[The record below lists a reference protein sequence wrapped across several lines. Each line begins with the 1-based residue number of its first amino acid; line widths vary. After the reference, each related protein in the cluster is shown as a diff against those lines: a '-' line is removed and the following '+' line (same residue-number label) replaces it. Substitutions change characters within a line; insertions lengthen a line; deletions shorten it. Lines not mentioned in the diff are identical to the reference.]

1 MKIQMS
7 FMNSHKLRDFLCT
20 QKRQWEIFLLY
31 YLKYRFSL
39 NEFNFSNR
47 KFKKNQANL
56 FEWNILDSQQCSW
69 KRENGWVLLQNVILI
84 ISLISWDTE
93 GEWNNNDTTEK
104 ENSYFSQ
111 MTLAIKI
118 TISIIIY
125 DFFYF
130 EEKKTG
136 KIQLK
141 SYNLKKLLTVVFP
154 FLFLFVHSN
163 WKNFSSSALHN
174 H

>member
-93 GEWNNNDTTEK
+93 GEWNNDTTKK

-111 MTLAIKI
+111 MTLALKI

-130 EEKKTG
+130 AEKKTG
-136 KIQLK
+136 K
-141 SYNLKKLLTVVFP
+141 Y
-154 FLFLFVHSN
+154 N
-163 WKNFSSSALHN
+163 WKAII
-174 H
+174 